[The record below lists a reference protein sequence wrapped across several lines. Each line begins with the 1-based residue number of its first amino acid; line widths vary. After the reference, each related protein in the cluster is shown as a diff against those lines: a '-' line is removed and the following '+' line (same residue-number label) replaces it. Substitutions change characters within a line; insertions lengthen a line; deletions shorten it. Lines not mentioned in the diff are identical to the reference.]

1 MRIKNLFYHS
11 VIGTLLLLSSV
22 GFVAAQTPNPQSSP
36 QKQQRPVLILPDDKR
51 LNLATTKR
59 NLYCAGFIQFAPS
72 PRYLEVV
79 GAEQEQEQLVYGEA
93 DYLYINQGSA
103 QGIKVGNQ
111 YTVVRPRGQ
120 FKSKL
125 SKKKGFLGTYF
136 QEIGVVT
143 VIEVKENVSVVFVE
157 AACDPIV
164 FGDLLR
170 AVEDRKAPALPAEAP
185 LSRFEDPTGKQNGR
199 IVLARDNKELLSKDN
214 VVFIDLGEEDGV
226 KPGDYMTV
234 YRPLGKG
241 RITEFRE
248 DDVTVSSSYG
258 YESDVFKGGP
268 FSTSA
273 PRVKDTAANGVYGP
287 TTSIPDVKKRRPQMP
302 RKIVGELVIISVQQR
317 TATAV
322 ITRTAQEVHTGDY
335 VEIK

>member
-1 MRIKNLFYHS
+1 VRIKNLFYYGVMS
-11 VIGTLLLLSSV
+11 ALLV
-22 GFVAAQTPNPQSSP
+22 FGCAGFIAAQSSN
-36 QKQQRPVLILPDDKR
+36 QTGSMEKQQKPIMVLPDDKR
-51 LNLATTKR
+51 PNLATTKR
-59 NLYCAGFIQFAPS
+59 NLYCSGFIQFAPS

-103 QGIKVGNQ
+103 QGMKVDNL

-125 SKKKGFLGTYF
+125 SKKKGFLGTYY
-136 QEIGVVT
+136 QEIGVVR

-157 AACDPIV
+157 AACDTII

-170 AVEDRKAPALPAEAP
+170 AFEDRKAPALAAEAP
-185 LSRFEDPTGKQNGR
+185 LNRFEDPTGKQNGR

-226 KPGDYMTV
+226 KAGDYMTV
-234 YRPLGKG
+234 YRALGKG
-241 RITEFRE
+241 KITDFRE
-248 DDVTVSSSYG
+248 DNVTVSSNNG

-268 FSTSA
+268 FSTSS
-273 PRVKDTAANGVYGP
+273 PRVKDTANNGIYGP
-287 TTSIPDVKKRRPQMP
+287 TTSIPDVKNRRPKMP
-302 RKIVGELVIISVQQR
+302 RKIVGELVILSVQQR

>member
-1 MRIKNLFYHS
+1 MRIKNLFYRG
-11 VIGTLLLLSSV
+11 VIGALLVLCSV
-22 GFVAAQTPNPQSSP
+22 VFISAQTPNPQSSP
-36 QKQQRPVLILPDDKR
+36 QKQQKPIMILPDDKR
-51 LNLATTKR
+51 PNLATTKR
-59 NLYCAGFIQFAPS
+59 NLYCAGFIQFAPA
-72 PRYLEVV
+72 PRYLEIV

-125 SKKKGFLGTYF
+125 SKKKGSLGTYF

-143 VIEVKENVSVVFVE
+143 VMEVKENVSVVFVE
-157 AACDPIV
+157 AACETIV

-170 AVEDRKAPALPAEAP
+170 AFEERKAPALAPEAP
-185 LSRFEDPTGKQNGR
+185 LNRFEDPTGKQNGR
-199 IVLARDNKELLSKDN
+199 IVLARDNQELLSKDN

-226 KPGDYMTV
+226 KPGDYMSV

-241 RITEFRE
+241 RITGFRE
-248 DDVTVSSSYG
+248 DNVAVSSSYG

-273 PRVKDTAANGVYGP
+273 PRVKDTAYNGIYGP
-287 TTSIPDVKKRRPQMP
+287 TTSIPDVKKRRPAMP

>member
-1 MRIKNLFYHS
+1 MRIKNLFYRG
-11 VIGTLLLLSSV
+11 VICTLLVFSCV
-22 GFVAAQTPNPQSSP
+22 GVIAAQSSDESSSAQN
-36 QKQQRPVLILPDDKR
+36 QKPIMILPNDKR
-51 LNLATTKR
+51 PNLATTKR
-59 NLYCAGFIQFAPS
+59 NLYCAGFIQFAPA

-103 QGIKVGNQ
+103 DGMKVGNR

-120 FKSKL
+120 FKSKF
-125 SKKKGFLGTYF
+125 SKKNGFLGTYF
-136 QEIGVVT
+136 QEIGFVR
-143 VIEVKENVSVVFVE
+143 VIVVKEKVSVVLVE
-157 AACDPIV
+157 AACEEII

-170 AVEDRKAPALPAEAP
+170 AFEERKAPALSPEAP
-185 LSRFEDPTGKQNGR
+185 LDRFADPTGKQNGR

-214 VVFIDLGEEDGV
+214 IVFIDLGDEDGV
-226 KPGDYMTV
+226 KPGDYLTI

-241 RITEFRE
+241 KITGFR
-248 DDVTVSSSYG
+248 DDNVTISSNRG

-268 FSTSA
+268 FSTTS
-273 PRVKDTAANGVYGP
+273 PRVKDTNNSGIYGP
-287 TTSIPDVKKRRPQMP
+287 TTSIPDVEKRRPKMP
-302 RKIVGELVIISVQQR
+302 RKIVGELVILSVQQR

-335 VEIK
+335 VEVK